1 MYGHISS
8 SIASDDTCPG
18 FLYSENILAPPL
30 PHDYHPHYFLPPPPL
45 MMSHHSLATAEA
57 VSGFGYFD
65 STMTTGGGGCSSC
78 DSPSSMGSGG
88 ESLVMQRSVS
98 SHNGFF
104 GNLPTTA
111 HDFVHDHDGP
121 VRRALSAGDLPRSSR
136 RESSAVLSESNA
148 IIEGM
153 SKAYKYSP
161 EEKKEK
167 IEKYRSKRNL
177 RNFNKR
183 IKYECR
189 KTLADSRPRI
199 RGRFARNDEISQQ
212 EQVDVIEAVVGDI
225 DTWASFLDSF
235 SANHFLN

>member
-121 VRRALSAGDLPRSSR
+121 VRRALSAGDLP
-136 RESSAVLSESNA
+136 VSN
-148 IIEGM
+148 III
-153 SKAYKYSP
+153 Y
-161 EEKKEK
+161 
-167 IEKYRSKRNL
+167 
-177 RNFNKR
+177 
-183 IKYECR
+183 
-189 KTLADSRPRI
+189 TLARRI
-199 RGRFARNDEISQQ
+199 LIIQ
-212 EQVDVIEAVVGDI
+212 
-225 DTWASFLDSF
+225 TY
-235 SANHFLN
+235 

>member
-1 MYGHISS
+1 MCGHVSP
-8 SIASDDTCPG
+8 SIASGDTCPC
-18 FLYSENILAPPL
+18 FLYSEDIVAPPL
-30 PHDYHPHYFLPPPPL
+30 PHDIDHHHLFLPPPSL
-45 MMSHHSLATAEA
+45 MMSHHSLFAAEA
-57 VSGFGYFD
+57 VSGFGYFG
-65 STMTTGGGGCSSC
+65 SGTNSGGGSSSC

-88 ESLVMQRSVS
+88 DSFMTQRSVS
-98 SHNGFF
+98 SHYGFS

-111 HDFVHDHDGP
+111 HDFVNDHDGP
-121 VRRALSAGDLPRSSR
+121 VRRALSAGDPPRSSR
-136 RESSAVLSESNA
+136 RESSAVWSESNA

-153 SKAYKYSP
+153 TKAYKYSP

-199 RGRFARNDEISQQ
+199 RGRFARNDEMSQ
-212 EQVDVIEAVVGDI
+212 EQVDVVEAGVGDV
-225 DTWASFLDSF
+225 DTWASFLESF

>member
-1 MYGHISS
+1 MFGHISS
-8 SIASDDTCPG
+8 SIASGDTCPCL
-18 FLYSENILAPPL
+18 LYSEDVMAPPL
-30 PHDYHPHYFLPPPPL
+30 PHDHSHHFLPPPPPL
-45 MMSHHSLATAEA
+45 MMSHHSLFTAEA
-57 VSGFGYFD
+57 VPGYGYFD
-65 STMTTGGGGCSSC
+65 SGMNGSSGSSGC

-88 ESLVMQRSVS
+88 ESLMMQRSVS

-104 GNLPTTA
+104 SNLPMTA
-111 HDFVHDHDGP
+111 HDFVNDHDGP

-153 SKAYKYSP
+153 SKAYKYTP

-199 RGRFARNDEISQQ
+199 RGRFAKNDEISQQ
-212 EQVDVIEAVVGDI
+212 EQVDVIETVVGDI

>member
-1 MYGHISS
+1 MCGHVST
-8 SIASDDTCPG
+8 SITSGDNCPC
-18 FLYSENILAPPL
+18 FLYSDDIVAPPQL
-30 PHDYHPHYFLPPPPL
+30 LDHHHHHHQFPPPPL
-45 MMSHHSLATAEA
+45 ALLMMSQNSLYAAEA

-65 STMTTGGGGCSSC
+65 SGMNGGGGSSSC

-98 SHNGFF
+98 SHNGFS
-104 GNLPTTA
+104 GNYTAA
-111 HDFVHDHDGP
+111 HDFVNDDDGP

-136 RESSAVLSESNA
+136 RESSTVWSESNA

-183 IKYECR
+183 IK
-189 KTLADSRPRI
+189 
-199 RGRFARNDEISQQ
+199 
-212 EQVDVIEAVVGDI
+212 VI
-225 DTWASFLDSF
+225 L
-235 SANHFLN
+235 

>member
-30 PHDYHPHYFLPPPPL
+30 PHDHHPHYFLPPPPL
-45 MMSHHSLATAEA
+45 MMSHHSLVTAEA

-65 STMTTGGGGCSSC
+65 SSMTTGGGGCNSC

-111 HDFVHDHDGP
+111 HDFVNDHDGP

-183 IKYECR
+183 IKVNFYICFYMF
-189 KTLADSRPRI
+189 TL
-199 RGRFARNDEISQQ
+199 NC
-212 EQVDVIEAVVGDI
+212 V
-225 DTWASFLDSF
+225 
-235 SANHFLN
+235 

>member
-1 MYGHISS
+1 MYEHMSS
-8 SIASDDTCPG
+8 SIASGDTCPCL
-18 FLYSENILAPPL
+18 LYSEDVLAPPL
-30 PHDYHPHYFLPPPPL
+30 PHDHPHHFLPPPAL
-45 MMSHHSLATAEA
+45 LMSHHSLFAAET

-65 STMTTGGGGCSSC
+65 YGMNSGGGSSSC

-98 SHNGFF
+98 SHNGFS
-104 GNLPTTA
+104 GNLPMTA
-111 HDFVHDHDGP
+111 HDFVNDHDGP
-121 VRRALSAGDLPRSSR
+121 VRRAHSAGDLPRSSR

-212 EQVDVIEAVVGDI
+212 EQVDVIEAVVGDV
-225 DTWASFLDSF
+225 DTWTSFLDSF
-235 SANHFLN
+235 SANHFLNY

>member
-30 PHDYHPHYFLPPPPL
+30 PHDHHPHYFLPPPPL
-45 MMSHHSLATAEA
+45 MMSHHSLVTAEA

-65 STMTTGGGGCSSC
+65 SSMTTGGGGCNSC

-111 HDFVHDHDGP
+111 HDFVNDHDGP
-121 VRRALSAGDLPRSSR
+121 VRRALSAGDPPVSNSIYN
-136 RESSAVLSESNA
+136 VHTLS
-148 IIEGM
+148 
-153 SKAYKYSP
+153 
-161 EEKKEK
+161 
-167 IEKYRSKRNL
+167 
-177 RNFNKR
+177 
-183 IKYECR
+183 
-189 KTLADSRPRI
+189 
-199 RGRFARNDEISQQ
+199 
-212 EQVDVIEAVVGDI
+212 
-225 DTWASFLDSF
+225 
-235 SANHFLN
+235 

>member
-30 PHDYHPHYFLPPPPL
+30 PHDHHPHYFLPPPPL
-45 MMSHHSLATAEA
+45 MMSHHSLVTAEA

-65 STMTTGGGGCSSC
+65 SSMTTGGGGCSSC

-88 ESLVMQRSVS
+88 ESLVMQRSMS

-111 HDFVHDHDGP
+111 HDFVNDHDGP

>member
-8 SIASDDTCPG
+8 SMASDDTCPG

-30 PHDYHPHYFLPPPPL
+30 PHDHPPHYFLPPPPL
-45 MMSHHSLATAEA
+45 MMSHHSLVTAEA

-65 STMTTGGGGCSSC
+65 SSMTTGGGGCSSC

-111 HDFVHDHDGP
+111 HDFVNDHDGP

-136 RESSAVLSESNA
+136 RESSAVLSESNE

>member
-30 PHDYHPHYFLPPPPL
+30 PHDHHPHYFLPPPPL
-45 MMSHHSLATAEA
+45 MMSHHSLVTAEA

-65 STMTTGGGGCSSC
+65 SSMTTGGGGCSSC

-88 ESLVMQRSVS
+88 ESLVMQRSMS

-111 HDFVHDHDGP
+111 HDFVNDHDGP

-199 RGRFARNDEISQQ
+199 RGDLQGMMRFHNKNKLMLLKPWLEILTR
-212 EQVDVIEAVVGDI
+212 GHL
-225 DTWASFLDSF
+225 FLDSF

>member
-30 PHDYHPHYFLPPPPL
+30 PHDHHPHYFLPPPPL
-45 MMSHHSLATAEA
+45 MMSHHSLVTAEA

-111 HDFVHDHDGP
+111 HDFVNDHDGP
-121 VRRALSAGDLPRSSR
+121 VRRALSAGDLPMSSR